1 VPRARNGHA
10 DRLVNEAL
18 DGLRTG
24 VTVAG
29 GADPSLLEEVQDP
42 APPLAREGE
51 TPAAPP
57 TTLVLVRHGVTPH
70 TSQKR
75 FSGGLAGADPGLSDE
90 GRAQVRMTAEWLA
103 PLAERAA
110 VVVAS
115 PVRRTLESAR
125 IVADLLGL
133 QVEIEPGLA
142 EMEFGR
148 WDGLTFAEVAERF
161 PDEMAEW
168 RASLDVAPGDGE
180 SFRAVEKRVLAA
192 LEGLLDRYAGRTVVV
207 VSHVTPIKTIVSH
220 VVDAPLESL
229 FRMELAPASVSV
241 VSFYPS
247 PGEPD
252 RASLRLYN
260 ALPPGRSAFDTGAP
274 AW

>member
-1 VPRARNGHA
+1 
-10 DRLVNEAL
+10 
-18 DGLRTG
+18 
-24 VTVAG
+24 
-29 GADPSLLEEVQDP
+29 
-42 APPLAREGE
+42 
-51 TPAAPP
+51 
-57 TTLVLVRHGVTPH
+57 
-70 TSQKR
+70 
-75 FSGGLAGADPGLSDE
+75 
-90 GRAQVRMTAEWLA
+90 
-103 PLAERAA
+103 
-110 VVVAS
+110 
-115 PVRRTLESAR
+115 
-125 IVADLLGL
+125 
-133 QVEIEPGLA
+133 
-142 EMEFGR
+142 
-148 WDGLTFAEVAERF
+148 
-161 PDEMAEW
+161 MAEW